1 MRGTG
6 HILPSTWALPPYPRK
21 YLGTCILPFIS
32 SLVSLGVK
40 YYFWINTCI
49 EFEIKTSLHLTK
61 TCWNTVWVEHSFL
74 EISRVSLQTATF
86 LIYSSCTYHKDHNQK
101 EQPNAST
108 QLAFYYQSTLCD
120 WIPLCFISSSV
131 EIRTRL
137 TSLCVLPTVSKY
149 VSMYFVF
156 MYTFSRVK
164 ALLTFC
170 LHRLLRV

>member
-120 WIPLCFISSSV
+120 WIPLFYFLICRNKDKTYLLMCFAHRV
-131 EIRTRL
+131 QVR
-137 TSLCVLPTVSKY
+137 KY
-149 VSMYFVF
+149 V
-156 MYTFSRVK
+156 
-164 ALLTFC
+164 FC
-170 LHRLLRV
+170 FYVHL